1 MKITHPSQFS
11 RRSFCQLLLAA
22 SAIPISG
29 YAQSQPDAPHVA
41 IQTLSLTKV
50 VNGVPNDKLPL
61 LIYQQAV
68 PTSFSDTDGYLS
80 QLFARNGWPVQW
92 RYQIFPFTHYHS
104 NTHELLGVSQ
114 GNATVQLGGETGPT
128 VTVKRGDVIL
138 IPAGVG
144 HKQLSATDDFQVL
157 GAYPRGLSPDLYHD
171 DPTKLAEAQQ
181 HIARIAMPSTDP
193 VTGKQGGILT
203 LWKS

>member
-1 MKITHPSQFS
+1 MKMTSPSQFS
-11 RRSFCQLLLAA
+11 RRNFCQLLLAA
-22 SAIPISG
+22 STMPLSS
-29 YAQSQPDAPHVA
+29 YAQSQSASPHVA
-41 IQTLSLTKV
+41 IQPLSLTKV

-68 PTSFSDTDGYLS
+68 PASVSRADDYLS
-80 QLFARNGWPVQW
+80 ELFAKNGWPVQW

-114 GNATVQLGGETGPT
+114 GNAKVQLGGETGPT
-128 VTVKRGDVIL
+128 VTVKQGDVIL

-144 HKQLSATDDFQVL
+144 HKQLSASDDFQVL
-157 GAYPRGLSPDLYHD
+157 GAYPKGLSPDLYHD
-171 DPTKLAEAQQ
+171 DPSKLAEAQQ
-181 HIARIAMPSTDP
+181 HIATITMPTTDP

-203 LWKS
+203 LWKA